1 MNKND
6 QQFIAREIRAQYIEK
21 ESTDLD
27 ALRALDAK
35 VTRPASVFAYV
46 FGTVGALV
54 LGAGMSLAMK
64 VIGDAM
70 LPGIVIG
77 CVGIAMVGCTYAL
90 YKKLL
95 AKRRAKYKGEIQALS
110 EKILAS
116 KEQ

>member
-6 QQFIAREIRAQYIEK
+6 QQFVARKIRAQYMEK

-35 VTRPASVFAYV
+35 VTRPATVFAYV

-64 VIGDAM
+64 VIGNAM

-77 CVGIAMVGCTYAL
+77 CTGIAMVSCTYTL

-95 AKRRAKYKGEIQALS
+95 AKRRAKYRDEIHALS